1 MALQIEFEATD
12 ADRGTL
18 RVRGLPPVG
27 SEVLVAV
34 QRRVDDRYLT
44 PHGRWDAAPSWYPC
58 ARLGDDDDAG
68 VRFGVGA
75 ALTMG
80 LRAATGDAL
89 LVHVRRRDF
98 ADCGPLEGL
107 ARAPQAVAPDRAAT
121 PQLEPDPA
129 GGSATPDPAPDP
141 TLADARRPA
150 DRPAGDAPA
159 PGRPRP
165 GAASPPPHAMRRAP
179 LEAPES
185 VGAAAALVAA
195 TPGGP
200 GTADRALARGRT
212 LGHWAAA
219 ALSIVSSAAL
229 LWWYLAAQ
237 TRAPVPP
244 PTRPT
249 PGPSA
254 GALVGKAL
262 FLELKGQ
269 DLAPADLFGH
279 AERVAQAGDC
289 EAAIGLFIDAAKRD
303 ATLARRLGQRYDPAD
318 FQPRPCFAGPNPDSA
333 QVWYQRAAE
342 GGIPAAQRRYA
353 QLLLAEADAG
363 PVYQD
368 AIAWLRK
375 AAAAGDTQAADQ
387 LAALQQR

>member
-1 MALQIEFEATD
+1 
-12 ADRGTL
+12 
-18 RVRGLPPVG
+18 
-27 SEVLVAV
+27 
-34 QRRVDDRYLT
+34 
-44 PHGRWDAAPSWYPC
+44 
-58 ARLGDDDDAG
+58 
-68 VRFGVGA
+68 
-75 ALTMG
+75 
-80 LRAATGDAL
+80 
-89 LVHVRRRDF
+89 
-98 ADCGPLEGL
+98 
-107 ARAPQAVAPDRAAT
+107 
-121 PQLEPDPA
+121 
-129 GGSATPDPAPDP
+129 
-141 TLADARRPA
+141 LADAPT
-150 DRPAGDAPA
+150 

-165 GAASPPPHAMRRAP
+165 GAASPPPCAVRRAP

-185 VGAAAALVAA
+185 AGAAPSLVAA
-195 TPGGP
+195 THGGS
-200 GTADRALARGRT
+200 GAAGRAPARVRT
-212 LGHWAAA
+212 LRHWAAA
-219 ALSIVSSAAL
+219 ALSIACGAAL

-237 TRAPVPP
+237 TRAPVPLP
-244 PTRPT
+244 SRPT
-249 PGPSA
+249 AGLSA
-254 GALVGKAL
+254 GAPVGKAL

-289 EAAIGLFIDAAKRD
+289 EAAIGLFTDAAKRD
-303 ATLARRLGQRYDPAD
+303 AMLAGRLGQRYDPAD

-363 PVYQD
+363 PVFQD